1 MFAVPLTA
9 MDQPVNSTRQPR
21 VPEKPALEGLE
32 KKWQAQWDADAAY
45 KFDRSKSRDEIY
57 SIDTPPPTV
66 SGSLHIGHVF
76 SYTHTDVIAR
86 FQRMRGREVFYPMG
100 WDDNGLPTERR
111 VQNYYGVRCD
121 PSLPYD
127 PNFHPPPEPPK
138 QPISISRPNFVELCL
153 QLTKEDE
160 QAFEH
165 LWRYLGLSVDWSM
178 TYATIDKHSQRVSQI
193 GFLHLLKKNL
203 AYQLEAP
210 TLWDVDFRTAVAQA
224 ELEDRER
231 EGAYHRLRF
240 DRPDGGSIEI
250 ETTRPELLPACVALV
265 AHPDDARYKPLFG
278 KEVLTPLFRARVPV
292 RAHELAEPEKGSGIA
307 MICTFGDITDVT
319 WWREL
324 SLPVRAVIQPNGTLR
339 PITWGDTGWES
350 QEPGAAQQAYD
361 QIAGQSINKA
371 RAKVVELLRESGSM
385 IGEPRPIMHNVKFY
399 EKGDRPLEIV
409 TSRQW
414 FIKTMDF
421 RSALIQRGRQLQW
434 HPEYMRVR
442 FENWVN
448 GLNGDWCI
456 SRQRFF
462 GVPFPLWYPLDKD
475 GIVDYSR
482 PIVPDEARLPI
493 DPSTDIPDGYRG
505 EQRGHPNGFVG
516 DPDIMDTW
524 ATSSMTP
531 QIASGWC
538 QDDELSARV
547 FPMDLRPQGHDI
559 IRTWLFSTVL
569 RAHLEHDSLPW
580 SHAAISGFVTDPDR
594 KKMSKSKGNVVTP
607 FALLE
612 EHGSDGVR
620 YWAAKGGPGVDTMFD
635 AGQMKVGRRLATKLL
650 NASKFTLLSAE
661 PRGPVIAA
669 VDRAMLGSLAD
680 LVRQATQALENYE
693 YGRAMDLVEREFW
706 GFCDDY
712 LEFVKG
718 RRYGEQGEQAAG
730 SANSALIAALSVYL
744 RLFAP
749 YLPFATEE
757 VWSWWKEGSVHRATW
772 PTAEELTSLMPA
784 VSDDDQ
790 QKWSYAR
797 EVLGEVRKRRSEAKQ
812 PLKVPIVRAVI
823 ADTAARLV
831 HLDAVEADLRAAVRI
846 DAIERKSAGE
856 LTVEVE
862 FGSAPAA

>member
-1 MFAVPLTA
+1 MEQTVK
-9 MDQPVNSTRQPR
+9 PR

-32 KKWQAQWDADAAY
+32 TKWQKEWDANGTFA
-45 KFDRSKSRDEIY
+45 FDRTKPRDQIY

-111 VQNYYGVRCD
+111 VQNYFGVRCD

-127 PNFHPPPEPPK
+127 ANFQPPPEPPK
-138 QPISISRPNFVELCL
+138 QPISVSRPNFVELCL
-153 QLTKEDE
+153 RLTKEDE
-160 QAFEH
+160 RAFEH
-165 LWRYLGLSVDWSM
+165 LWRYLGLSIDWSM
-178 TYATIDKHSQRVSQI
+178 TYATIDKRSQRVSQL
-193 GFLHLLKKNL
+193 GFLHLLEKNL

-240 DRPDGGSIEI
+240 DRPDGGAVEI

-265 AHPDDARYKPLFG
+265 AHPDDERYKPLFG
-278 KEVLTPLFRARVPV
+278 KDVLTPLFRARVPV
-292 RAHELAEPEKGSGIA
+292 RAHELADPEKGSGIA

-324 SLPVRAVIQPNGTLR
+324 ALPVRAVIQPNGTLR
-339 PITWGDTGWES
+339 PVRWGASGWES
-350 QEPGAAQQAYD
+350 QDAAAAQSAYD

-371 RAKVVELLRESGSM
+371 RTKVVELLRESGSM

-421 RSALIQRGRQLQW
+421 RSALIQRSREMKW

-462 GVPFPLWYPLDKD
+462 GVPFPLWYPIGKD
-475 GIVDYSR
+475 GVIDHAH
-482 PIVPDEARLPI
+482 PIVPDESRLPI
-493 DPSTDIPDGYRG
+493 DPSTDVPDGYRAD
-505 EQRGHPNGFVG
+505 QRGQPNGFAG

-524 ATSSMTP
+524 ATSSLSP
-531 QIASGWC
+531 QIVSGWSE
-538 QDDELSARV
+538 DPELFTRV

-559 IRTWLFSTVL
+559 IRTWLFTSVL

-580 SHAAISGFVTDPDR
+580 LHAAISGFVTDPDR

-635 AGQMKVGRRLATKLL
+635 AGQMKVGRRLAIKVL
-650 NASKFTLLSAE
+650 NASKFILANSDPA
-661 PRGPVIAA
+661 GPVTAA
-669 VDRAMLGSLAD
+669 VDRAMLGNLAD
-680 LVRQATQALENYE
+680 LAREITQVLDEYE
-693 YGRAMDLVEREFW
+693 YGRAIDLVEREFW

-718 RRYGEQGEQAAG
+718 RRYGDQGPEAAG
-730 SANSALIAALSVYL
+730 SANSALMAALSVYL

-749 YLPFATEE
+749 YIPFATEE
-757 VWSWWKEGSVHRATW
+757 VWSWWKDGSVHRAAW
-772 PTAEELTSLMPA
+772 PTEEELVPLMRGLT
-784 VSDDDQ
+784 DEDRD
-790 QKWSYAR
+790 KWSYAC
-797 EVLGEVRKRRSEAKQ
+797 EVLGHIRKLRSEAKQ

-823 ADTAARLV
+823 ADTDVRLAY
-831 HLDAVEADLRAAVRI
+831 LDAIEADLRGAMRI
-846 DAIERKSAGE
+846 DAIERKKAAE
-856 LTVEVE
+856 LSVEVE
-862 FGSAPAA
+862 FGAAPTA

>member
-1 MFAVPLTA
+1 
-9 MDQPVNSTRQPR
+9 MDHTVKAR

-32 KKWQAQWDADAAY
+32 TKWLQRWDAERTFR
-45 KFDRSKSRDEIY
+45 FDRTKSRGDIF

-127 PNFHPPPEPPK
+127 ATYQPPAEPPK
-138 QPISISRPNFVELCL
+138 QPVSISRPNFVELCL
-153 QLTKEDE
+153 RLTREDE

-178 TYATIDKHSQRVSQI
+178 TYATIDTRSQRVSQL
-193 GFLHLLKKNL
+193 GFLHLLKRGL

-231 EGAYHRLRF
+231 EAAYHRLRF
-240 DRPDGGSIEI
+240 DRPDGGSVEI

-265 AHPDDARYKPLFG
+265 AHPGDERYKALVG
-278 KEVLTPLFRARVPV
+278 TDVLTPLFRARVPV
-292 RAHELAEPEKGSGIA
+292 RAHELADPEKGSGLA

-324 SLPVRAVIQPNGTLR
+324 ALPVRAVIQPNGTLR
-339 PITWGDTGWES
+339 PITWGEAGWES
-350 QEPGAAQQAYD
+350 QDTAAAQHAYD

-371 RAKVVELLRESGSM
+371 RAKVVELLRISGSM
-385 IGEPRPIMHNVKFY
+385 VGDPRPIMHNVKFY

-414 FIKTMDF
+414 FLKTLEL
-421 RSALIQRGRQLQW
+421 RSALIQRGRQIQW

-442 FENWVN
+442 YENWVN

-462 GVPFPLWYPLDKD
+462 GVPFPLWYAIDKN
-475 GIVDYSR
+475 GSVDYSR

-493 DPSTDIPDGYRG
+493 DPSTDVPDGYRAD
-505 EQRGHPNGFVG
+505 QRGQPNGFAG

-524 ATSSMTP
+524 ATSSLTP
-531 QIASGWC
+531 QIVSGWC
-538 QDDELSARV
+538 GDEDLFARV
-547 FPMDLRPQGHDI
+547 FPMDLRPQAHDI

-580 SHAAISGFVTDPDR
+580 AHAAISGFVTDPDR
-594 KKMSKSKGNVVTP
+594 KKMSKSKGNVITP

-620 YWAAKGGPGVDTMFD
+620 YWATKGGPGVDTIFD
-635 AGQMKVGRRLATKLL
+635 PAQMKIGRRLAIKVL
-650 NASKFTLLSAE
+650 NASKFILSKAE
-661 PRGPVIAA
+661 PLGPITAA
-669 VDRAMLGSLAD
+669 VDRAMLRDLAV
-680 LVRQATQALENYE
+680 LVREATQALDDFE
-693 YGRAMDLVEREFW
+693 YGRAIDLVEREFW

-718 RRYGEQGEQAAG
+718 RRYGDQGAEAAG

-744 RLFAP
+744 RLLAP

-757 VWSWWKEGSVHRATW
+757 VWSWWKEGSVHRAPW
-772 PTAEELTSLMPA
+772 PTEAEPA
-784 VSDDDQ
+784 MLLRGVNDDDQ
-790 QKWSYAR
+790 EKWSYAR
-797 EVLGEVRKRRSEAKQ
+797 EVMSEVRKRRSEARQ

-823 ADTAARLV
+823 ADTAARLA

-846 DAIERKSAGE
+846 ESIERRPAGE
-856 LTVEVE
+856 LSVEVE
-862 FGSAPAA
+862 FGAAPAA